1 MYHSVFRGDLICCN
15 HDEGGRIYAPCFQAV
30 RQSISYYIQIRKMV
44 IHPVKQQVIR
54 MTYTY
59 EEVRA
64 ENISQSNAYS
74 V

>member
-1 MYHSVFRGDLICCN
+1 MYHSVSHGDLIYCN
-15 HDEGGRIYAPCFQAV
+15 HGEGGRIYAPCSQAV

-44 IHPVKQQVIR
+44 IHPIKQQVIK

-64 ENISQSNAYS
+64 ELKI
-74 V
+74 